1 MKLLASFSLFMIV
14 NKYGPNYSPSSQN
27 ISTSLQEYPCMTIYI
42 YTFFSS
48 LVQVM
53 EARCKIFSSPLVIFY
68 NSGIGYGAGSTMD
81 YSEEFHTFL
90 NIKLLCRVMEIRMC
104 TLHMGE
110 DSHSEIRKHQKESIS
125 QLFLWCFFLCS
136 RRSKDWQI
144 LRARRNLVVVE

>member
-90 NIKLLCRVMEIRMC
+90 NIKLLCR
-104 TLHMGE
+104 
-110 DSHSEIRKHQKESIS
+110 
-125 QLFLWCFFLCS
+125 
-136 RRSKDWQI
+136 
-144 LRARRNLVVVE
+144 LVLSANT